1 MRNLLKCEF
10 TRLTRSVFFWIIT
23 GFCVL
28 WPIITALFYHAVLT
42 FTITAVDGIGFED
55 VELPKEMLRYLTWM
69 ISVSFITELPKF
81 SALFACIHIG
91 REYSDGI
98 VRNKIIAGHSRTKV
112 YLSYVLTQLAANA
125 FLCIVYIGASLFG
138 LWISGLGVE
147 VNGGEM
153 FLRLGV
159 GVVVFLTLAMVF
171 IFLATIFRRRALP
184 LILSI
189 VIAMIA
195 TTAAAVI
202 GNFNL
207 PSKAI
212 NDYIELRSE
221 SYEDLVD
228 MGYLSER
235 QVEKLEADY
244 GKDHYVG
251 WGWKIFHPVYVI
263 TPIGYE
269 SDYQASSTGILFG
282 SSMEYTDEIDFSENF
297 YESPYY
303 DKSMLSPDDINDID
317 SMHVSYAKLNLI
329 YLAKCFAYILFIGG
343 WGLFIFRK
351 KNMF

>member
-28 WPIITALFYHAVLT
+28 WPIITALFYHGILAFT
-42 FTITAVDGIGFED
+42 FTATGIGFED

-91 REYSDGI
+91 REYTDGI
-98 VRNKIIAGHSRTKV
+98 VRNKIIAGHSRTKI
-112 YLSYVLTQLAANA
+112 YFSYVLTQLAANA
-125 FLCIVYIGASLFG
+125 FLCIVYIGASIFG

-159 GVVVFLTLAMVF
+159 GIVVFLTLSLIF
-171 IFLATIFRRRALP
+171 IVLATIFRRRALP

-189 VIAMIA
+189 VIAMIS
-195 TTAAAVI
+195 TTTAAVI

-207 PSKAI
+207 PSKAVD
-212 NDYIELRSE
+212 DYIELRSE
-221 SYEDLVD
+221 QYEDLVD
-228 MGYLSER
+228 KGYLSNRE
-235 QVEKLEADY
+235 VEKMEEEYDKDY
-244 GKDHYVG
+244 YVG
-251 WGWKIFHPVYVI
+251 LGWKIFHPAYVV
-263 TPIGYE
+263 TPIGFE

-282 SSMEYTDEIDFSENF
+282 SSMEYTDEIDFTEDF
-297 YESPYY
+297 YESTFY
-303 DKSMLSPDDINDID
+303 DKSMLSPSDIDDLD
-317 SMHVSYAKLNLI
+317 SMHVSYGTLNLI
-329 YLAKCFAYILFIGG
+329 YLAKCFIYMLFIGG

>member
-28 WPIITALFYHAVLT
+28 WPIITALFYHGILAFT
-42 FTITAVDGIGFED
+42 FTATGIGFED

-91 REYSDGI
+91 REYTDGI
-98 VRNKIIAGHSRTKV
+98 VRNKIIAGHSRTKI

-159 GVVVFLTLAMVF
+159 GIVVFLTLSLIF
-171 IFLATIFRRRALP
+171 IVLATIFRRRALP

-189 VIAMIA
+189 VIAMIS
-195 TTAAAVI
+195 TTTAAVI

-207 PSKAI
+207 PSKAVD
-212 NDYIELRSE
+212 DYIELRSE

-228 MGYLSER
+228 MGYFSNRE
-235 QVEKLEADY
+235 VEKLEEEYDKDY
-244 GKDHYVG
+244 YVG
-251 WGWKIFHPVYVI
+251 LGWKIFHPAYVV
-263 TPIGYE
+263 TPIGFE

-282 SSMEYTDEIDFSENF
+282 SSMEYTDEINFTEDF
-297 YESPYY
+297 YESTFY
-303 DKSMLSPDDINDID
+303 DKSMLSPNDIDDLD
-317 SMHVSYAKLNLI
+317 SMHVSYGTLNLI
-329 YLAKCFAYILFIGG
+329 YLAKCFIYMLFIGG

>member
-28 WPIITALFYHAVLT
+28 WPIITALFYHGILAFT
-42 FTITAVDGIGFED
+42 FTATGIGFED

-91 REYSDGI
+91 REYTDGI
-98 VRNKIIAGHSRTKV
+98 VRNKIIAGHSRTKI

-159 GVVVFLTLAMVF
+159 GIVVFLTLSLIF
-171 IFLATIFRRRALP
+171 IVLATIFRRRALP

-189 VIAMIA
+189 VIAMIS

-207 PSKAI
+207 PSKAVD
-212 NDYIELRSE
+212 DYIELRSE

-228 MGYLSER
+228 MGYFSNRE
-235 QVEKLEADY
+235 VEKLEEEYDKDY
-244 GKDHYVG
+244 YVG
-251 WGWKIFHPVYVI
+251 LGWKIFHPAYVV
-263 TPIGYE
+263 TPIGFE
-269 SDYQASSTGILFG
+269 SDYQASSAGILFG
-282 SSMEYTDEIDFSENF
+282 SSMEYTDEINFTEDF
-297 YESPYY
+297 YESTFY
-303 DKSMLSPDDINDID
+303 DKSMLSPSDIDDLD
-317 SMHVSYAKLNLI
+317 SMHVSYGTLNLI
-329 YLAKCFAYILFIGG
+329 YLAKCFVYMIFIGG